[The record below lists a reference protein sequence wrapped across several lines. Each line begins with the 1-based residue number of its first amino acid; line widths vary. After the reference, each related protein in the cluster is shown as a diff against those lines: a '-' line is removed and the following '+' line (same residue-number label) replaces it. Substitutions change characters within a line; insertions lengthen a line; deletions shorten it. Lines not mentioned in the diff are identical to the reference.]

1 MSECIACGEQT
12 LLPMCPDCSDI
23 AVQDVEGSSFISGM
37 IAWRK
42 RGCPVDMS
50 DPWDM
55 VGS

>member
-12 LLPMCPDCSDI
+12 LLPMCPDCSAI

-42 RGCPVDMS
+42 NPVPMS
-50 DPWDM
+50 DPWDK
-55 VGS
+55 VEA